1 MKVMAMNWRSVGAL
15 ARKDLQEVRM
25 NKVAWIPAVIVP
37 LVIVVLLPL
46 AFILVPELFAPQAAT
61 ASGASVQQVIKLVPQ
76 TMVHELHGLNEVQLW
91 VVFTTGYISAPLL
104 LLLPLMFSSIA
115 GADSFVGERERKT
128 LEALLY
134 TPATDGE
141 LFLGKVI
148 ASVVPALILTWLSF
162 VVYAVVVNAAGWY
175 IMHRVWFPTTA
186 WWPLMLWVA
195 PAVATLG
202 MAAAVLISSRVSTFM
217 EAYQLTGSL
226 VIIVLGLVVAQA
238 TGVLSLNVPPVTFLV
253 GLGFWAVDAVLVWLS
268 VRLFSRGAVKAL
280 A

>member
-1 MKVMAMNWRSVGAL
+1 MNWRAVGAL
-15 ARKDLQEVRM
+15 ARKDLWEVRM
-25 NKVAWIPAVIVP
+25 NKVAWIPAAIVP
-37 LVIVVLLPL
+37 MVIVVLLPL
-46 AFILVPELFAPQAAT
+46 AFILAPNLFAPSTGTPDPNAN
-61 ASGASVQQVIKLVPQ
+61 VQTLTNLVPSS
-76 TMVHELHGLNEVQLW
+76 MVTELHGLNDAQRW
-91 VVFTTGYISAPLL
+91 VVFSTGFVSAPML

-134 TPATDGE
+134 TPATDSE

-148 ASVVPALILTWLSF
+148 ASVVPALLLTWMSF
-162 VVYAVVVNAAGWY
+162 VVYAVVVNAAGWN
-175 IMHRVWFPTTA
+175 IMQRVWFPTAA

-195 PAVATLG
+195 PAIATLG

-217 EAYQLTGSL
+217 EAYQLTGTL
-226 VIIVLGLVVAQA
+226 VVIVLALVVAQA
-238 TGVLSLNVPPVTFLV
+238 TGVLSLSVGVTLLV
-253 GLGFWAVDAVLVWLS
+253 GAALWAVDAVLVWLG

>member
-1 MKVMAMNWRSVGAL
+1 MKMIVMNWRAVGAL

-25 NKVAWIPAVIVP
+25 NKVAWIPAAIVP
-37 LVIVVLLPL
+37 MVIVVLLPL
-46 AFILVPELFAPQAAT
+46 AFILAPEVFAPKAAP
-61 ASGASVQQVIKLVPQ
+61 ASGASVQQLIQLVPQ
-76 TMVHELHGLNEVQLW
+76 TMSHELGGLNDVQKW
-91 VVFTTGYISAPLL
+91 VVFTTGYISAPML

-162 VVYAVVVNAAGWY
+162 VAYAVVVNAAGWY
-175 IMHRVWFPTTA
+175 IMHRVWFPTAA

-195 PAVATLG
+195 PAIATLG
-202 MAAAVLISSRVSTFM
+202 MAAAVLISSRVTTFM

-226 VIIVLGLVVAQA
+226 VIIVLGLVIAQA
-238 TGVLSLNVPPVTFLV
+238 TGVLSLSVPVTFLV
-253 GLGFWAVDAVLVWLS
+253 GLGFWAVDGVLVWLS
-268 VRLFSRGAVKAL
+268 VRLFSRGVVKSL

>member
-1 MKVMAMNWRSVGAL
+1 MNWRAVGAL
-15 ARKDLQEVRM
+15 ARKDLKEVRQ
-25 NKVAWIPAVIVP
+25 NKVAWIPAAIVP
-37 LVIVVLLPL
+37 IVIILLLPL
-46 AFILVPELFAPQAAT
+46 AFILAPTLFSPSAAT
-61 ASGASVQQVIKLVPQ
+61 PASASSVRTLTALVPT
-76 TMVHELHGLNEVQLW
+76 TMVRELPGLNAAQRW
-91 VVFTTGYISAPLL
+91 VVFSTGFVSAPML

-148 ASVVPALILTWLSF
+148 ASVVPALLLTWLSF
-162 VVYAVVVNAAGWY
+162 VMYAVVVNVAGWH
-175 IMHRVWFPTTA
+175 IMQRVWFPTAA

-195 PAVATLG
+195 PAIATLG

-226 VIIVLGLVVAQA
+226 VVIVLALVIAQA
-238 TGVLSLNVPPVTFLV
+238 TGVLSLSVPVTLLIGV
-253 GLGFWAVDAVLVWLS
+253 AIWAVDAVLVWLS

>member
-1 MKVMAMNWRSVGAL
+1 MNWRAVGAL
-15 ARKDLQEVRM
+15 ARKDLKEVRL
-25 NKVAWIPAVIVP
+25 NKVAWIPAALVP
-37 LVIVVLLPL
+37 MVIVVLLPL
-46 AFILVPELFAPQAAT
+46 AFILAPTLFSPSQAT
-61 ASGASVQQVIKLVPQ
+61 SASAAGVQTLLNLVPQ
-76 TMVHELHGLNEVQLW
+76 STVRELNGLNDAQRW
-91 VVFTTGYISAPLL
+91 VVFSTGFVSAPMI

-148 ASVVPALILTWLSF
+148 ASVVPALLLTWLSF
-162 VVYAVVVNAAGWY
+162 AIYAVVVNAAGWH
-175 IMHRVWFPTTA
+175 IMQRIWFPTAA

-195 PAVATLG
+195 PAIATLG
-202 MAAAVLISSRVSTFM
+202 MAAAVLISSRVNTFM

-226 VIIVLGLVVAQA
+226 VIIVLALVIAQA
-238 TGVLSLNVPPVTFLV
+238 SGVLSLSVGVTFLV
-253 GLGFWAVDAVLVWLS
+253 GLAFWAVDAVLVWLS
-268 VRLFSRGAVKAL
+268 VRLFSRGAIKSL

>member
-1 MKVMAMNWRSVGAL
+1 MNWRAVGAL
-15 ARKDLQEVRM
+15 ARKDLKEVRL
-25 NKVAWIPAVIVP
+25 NKVAWIPAAIVP
-37 LVIVVLLPL
+37 MVIVVLLPL
-46 AFILVPELFAPQAAT
+46 ACILAPELFSPSAAT
-61 ASGASVQQVIKLVPQ
+61 PAAANGVQTLTSLVPPS
-76 TMVHELHGLNEVQLW
+76 MVSELHGLNDAQRW
-91 VVFTTGYISAPLL
+91 VVFSTGFISAPML

-134 TPATDGE
+134 TPTTDGE

-148 ASVVPALILTWLSF
+148 ASVVPALLLTWLSF
-162 VVYAVVVNAAGWY
+162 VVYATVVNLAGWH
-175 IMHRVWFPTTA
+175 IMQRVWFPTAA

-195 PAVATLG
+195 PAIATLG

-226 VIIVLGLVVAQA
+226 VIIVLALVIAQA
-238 TGVLSLNVPPVTFLV
+238 TGVLSLSVLVTLLV
-253 GLGFWAVDAVLVWLS
+253 GLAFWAVDAVLVWLS
-268 VRLFSRGAVKAL
+268 VRLFSRGALKAL